1 MDISIALDNLIKSN
15 KTKVKFVGFNDDVV
29 TKAYELLNDKCSDQS
44 VFITEGMW
52 AIPKIV
58 NNNSE
63 VEAFIFNPESIKS
76 EEGLNTVKMFL
87 EKTKVYVIS
96 QKVLNRLTK
105 RNDDNGIY
113 CIVKMPECDV
123 DKILNKDKSIVC
135 ILDGIEKPGNIGT
148 ILRTSDATNID
159 LVMVVNRRAKVTNTL
174 CVKGSMGAI
183 FNVPIKTYSSVK
195 DCWRDLEKYGYT
207 IYLADTRATTD
218 YFKFDYA
225 NKTALV
231 MGSERY
237 GISKEWYD
245 VNHKLLK
252 LKMLGQCD
260 SLNVGVATSVLLY
273 DIKMKQLGDW

>member
-1 MDISIALDNLIKSN
+1 MDIFTTVNNLIEKN
-15 KTKVKFVGFNDDVV
+15 KANIKFASFNDEVIA
-29 TKAYELLNDKCSDQS
+29 KAYELLNDKCADQS

-52 AIPKIV
+52 AIPKILD
-58 NNNSE
+58 NKCQ

-76 EEGLNTVKMFL
+76 ADGISAIKTFL
-87 EKTKVYVIS
+87 GKTKVYVIS

-113 CIVKMPECDV
+113 CIVKMPEYNV
-123 DKILNKDKSIVC
+123 EKILKQDKSIVC

-183 FNVPIKTYSSVK
+183 FNVPIKTYASVK
-195 DCWRDLEKYGYT
+195 DCWRELEKYGYT
-207 IYLADTRATTD
+207 VYLADTRATTD
-218 YFKFDYA
+218 YFNFKYA
-225 NKTALV
+225 DKTALV

-237 GISKEWYD
+237 GISEEWY
-245 VNHKLLK
+245 NNKHELLK

-273 DIKMKQLGDW
+273 DIKMKQLGE

>member
-1 MDISIALDNLIKSN
+1 MDIKETVDNLIEKN
-15 KTKVKFVGFNDDVV
+15 KAKIKFASFSDDVI
-29 TKAYELLNDKCSDQS
+29 TKAHELLNDKCSDTS

-52 AIPKIV
+52 SIPKILQ
-58 NNNSE
+58 NNCK
-63 VEAFIFNPESIKS
+63 VEAFIFNPESVKSADGINTIKTFL
-76 EEGLNTVKMFL
+76 GL
-87 EKTKVYVIS
+87 TKVYVIS

-113 CIVKMPECDV
+113 CIVKMPEYDV
-123 DKILNKDKSIVC
+123 NKILNKDKGIVC
-135 ILDGIEKPGNIGT
+135 VLDGIEKPGNIGT

-159 LVMVVNRRAKVTNTL
+159 MVMVVNRRAKVTNTL

-183 FNVPIKTYSSVK
+183 FNVPIKTYASVK
-195 DCWRDLEKYGYT
+195 DCWRDLQNYGYT
-207 IYLADTRATTD
+207 VYLADTRATTD
-218 YFKFDYA
+218 YFHFEYA

-237 GISKEWYD
+237 GISDEWYND
-245 VNHKLLK
+245 NHKLLK

-273 DIKMKQLGDW
+273 DIKMKQLGD